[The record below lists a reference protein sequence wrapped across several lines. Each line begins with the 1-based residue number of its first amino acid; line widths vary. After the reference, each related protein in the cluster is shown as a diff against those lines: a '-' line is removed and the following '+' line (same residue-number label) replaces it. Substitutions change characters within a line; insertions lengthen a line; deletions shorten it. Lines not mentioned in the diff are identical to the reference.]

1 MARLIKVGRTAAVA
15 FAGSGLFVP
24 CPGSLK
30 CSRSGRLVSL
40 IHCFFFLFHWIIY
53 VRFVESQVM

>member
-40 IHCFFFLFHWIIY
+40 IHCFFFSFPLDHIC
-53 VRFVESQVM
+53 